1 MRVHSVPLIIARQRP
16 TASGTTSRTGTFG
29 EVHLHARPCALDQ
42 RGRLRACRRS
52 GADLEEGCR
61 DPSRARRACVS
72 PHPPLQNNLPALH
85 FAFRLPPPCSEIPDA
100 QKRRRPYYRA
110 RSSLPR
116 TPFWNATSH
125 SSSSPMS
132 AGTIRGSVNGSSTRR
147 SRPRRWTIPS
157 SARFTRSPSSMASRA
172 SSWSTSRARRSPRG

>member
-52 GADLEEGCR
+52 GADLKETNA
-61 DPSRARRACVS
+61 SRSFASASGVVS
-72 PHPPLQNNLPALH
+72 RLTPPLQNNLPALH

-110 RSSLPR
+110 RSIGLA
-116 TPFWNATSH
+116 TPDWAATWPSR
-125 SSSSPMS
+125 SCQ
-132 AGTIRGSVNGSSTRR
+132 TRGCPTRIAA
-147 SRPRRWTIPS
+147 PD
-157 SARFTRSPSSMASRA
+157 
-172 SSWSTSRARRSPRG
+172 